1 MLLPG
6 PPHEIKALFD
16 EQCMDRL
23 RSKLPPQFIATRV
36 LKIGLI
42 AESQADARVAP
53 IYKRYTDVQ
62 TTILAG
68 AGEIQLHLKTRA
80 SSLDAAQAR
89 VDQLAEEI
97 EEELGDSIF
106 SDNGDSLDQIVGYY
120 LQMRAATLAV
130 AESCTGGLLAE
141 RITSISGSSRYFL
154 GGAVVYSNALKTA
167 FADVPA
173 ELIEKHRR
181 RQRRSRS
188 RACGRNSQTLRRDVR
203 SRNHRR
209 SWTDRRHR
217 RKTGWPGLSCP
228 GRRKRNRSH
237 RTKVSR
243 RPQTNP
249 LVRHPAGT
257 GHGKKKIDVGQS

>member
-80 SSLDAAQAR
+80 SSLDAAQQR

-106 SDNGDSLDQIVGYY
+106 SDNGDSLDQIVGYFCRCA
-120 LQMRAATLAV
+120 LPRWPWRNPAPAACSRSASLRSAAAPV
-130 AESCTGGLLAE
+130 IFWVE
-141 RITSISGSSRYFL
+141 RWFIPT
-154 GGAVVYSNALKTA
+154 ALKTA

-173 ELIEKHRR
+173 ELIEKLGAVSGEVAAALAEGIRKR
-181 RQRRSRS
+181 
-188 RACGRNSQTLRRDVR
+188 CGATFGLGITGVAGPTGGTEEKPVGLVFHALAGEKGTEVIERNFPG
-203 SRNHRR
+203 
-209 SWTDRRHR
+209 DRKRIRWYATQQAMDMVR
-217 RKTGWPGLSCP
+217 RKLM
-228 GRRKRNRSH
+228 
-237 RTKVSR
+237 
-243 RPQTNP
+243 
-249 LVRHPAGT
+249 
-257 GHGKKKIDVGQS
+257 